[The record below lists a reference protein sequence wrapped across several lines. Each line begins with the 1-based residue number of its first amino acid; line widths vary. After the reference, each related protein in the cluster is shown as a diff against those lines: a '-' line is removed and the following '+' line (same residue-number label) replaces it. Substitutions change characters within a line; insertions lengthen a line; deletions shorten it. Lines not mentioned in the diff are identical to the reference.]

1 MAINLDFIKN
11 LLSKKQTQDYPMLP
25 LVQANEQGGLQQD
38 PLAMAQAQLG
48 LKQASTPLTVKD
60 RLFGREMTQDYQTI
74 NPDTNETEMTTI
86 SNYRPGFFND
96 LASGYRENAT
106 QGFDVN
112 NLAPQRKSVAT
123 RIGEGLGT
131 LARFY
136 DKPIGRMAVATG
148 LSMLTDE
155 ANSLGEGVKAYVGRQ
170 TNMTKDKAYR
180 QNLQQMGYTQEEIDS
195 IPGIMS
201 DDIYTNLIKAKE
213 LERDREYRRMYL
225 DTQNSNQETLNN
237 YRMAQLA
244 QEIQQNQIANALKS
258 RGLDI
263 QEQRYKN
270 TNKLQN
276 QYKEQAASLFAIE
289 EQLNNYAQMFEKMPG
304 KAYTYTVGKA
314 QEKLG
319 LQDPQRSEFDSR
331 SSLLFN
337 KIARDLGGEKGVLSD
352 QDIARVKESMPKYT
366 DSLEQKKAKMKAIY
380 DLLNIAKQKIS
391 FQGGYVNDNAVAENL
406 DPLGVL

>member
-1 MAINLDFIKN
+1 MALNLDFIKN
-11 LLSKKQTQDYPMLP
+11 LLSKNQTQDYPIIP

-38 PLAMAQAQLG
+38 PLAMAQAQLA
-48 LKQASTPLTVKD
+48 LKQASTPRTLGD

-112 NLAPQRKSVAT
+112 NLAPQRKGLAT

-155 ANSLGEGVKAYVGRQ
+155 ANPLGEGVKAYVGRQ

-225 DTQNSNQETLNN
+225 DTQQKNQETLNN

-319 LQDPQRSEFDSR
+319 LQDAQRSEFDSR